1 MIKEFRVDNFLS
13 WVNLSFT
20 PHDTNLLI
28 GLNNSGKTNLCK
40 ALLFLASTA
49 QRPLND
55 AAQGWSI
62 PIYGIKNFSLNK
74 DTTEFL
80 VRSSLVVEDRPAE
93 FIYRLKIA
101 VPSSYVP
108 NAQLSVVA
116 ESLAVS
122 APGFDQVTLL
132 ENRGGRARILRQQ
145 DHLAGREDRYE
156 TVTVSHETTMLQR
169 LYDSENNRLASHFKQ
184 YLSHWQYYDL
194 SPEALRRSDFA
205 PSVYWLNPD
214 GSNLASA
221 IYELKKGD
229 ERNYRKLLDYVREV
243 EPDLDYINFLG
254 GDREPQVYMKF
265 QYKSGSELFAHN
277 ASTGTLRF
285 LALAYILLAQPKSSS
300 RPLAIIEE
308 PENGL
313 HVSLLK
319 PLVESID
326 DSAVRPQLLFTS
338 HSPYFVDLFDKRLES
353 VYVPKRDG
361 HISTL
366 SNIDIDTAKRRL
378 SDFSLGE
385 QHFREMLT

>member
-20 PHDTNLLI
+20 PHDANLLI

-40 ALLFLASTA
+40 ALLFLAGTA
-49 QRPLND
+49 NRPLND
-55 AAQGWSI
+55 AAFAWSI

-74 DTTEFL
+74 DTAEFM
-80 VRSSLVVEDRPAE
+80 VRSELLVEDQPAE
-93 FIYRLKIA
+93 FIYELKIG
-101 VPSSYVP
+101 VPSSYLP
-108 NAQLSVVA
+108 DAKLTVVR
-116 ESLAVS
+116 EKLVVS
-122 APGFDQVTLL
+122 APGFEKVTLL
-132 ENRGGRARILRQQ
+132 ENRMGRTRLLRQQ

-156 TVTVSHETTMLQR
+156 NVTVSHETTMLQR

-184 YLSHWQYYDL
+184 YLSRWRYYDL

-205 PSVYWLNPD
+205 PSEYWLYSD

-221 IYELKKGD
+221 IYQLKKGD
-229 ERNYRKLLDYVREV
+229 EMNYRKILDFVRHV

-254 GDREPQVYMKF
+254 GDSEPQVYMKF
-265 QYKSGSELFAHN
+265 QYKSGSELFAHH

-285 LALAYILLAQPKSSS
+285 LALAYILLAQPTQVS

-313 HVSLLK
+313 HVSLMK
-319 PLVESID
+319 PLVESVD
-326 DSAVRPQLLFTS
+326 DSSDRPQLLFTS
-338 HSPYFVDLFDKRLES
+338 HSPYFVDLFDERLES
-353 VYVPKRDG
+353 VYVPRRDG
-361 HISTL
+361 HVSSL
-366 SNIDIDTAKRRL
+366 SNINIDKAKQRL
-378 SDFSLGE
+378 KDFSLGE